1 MAVFASSP
9 ATRHH
14 RRQPLLRW
22 LGIALLSSFWLAAHD
37 LHSAEAFTL
46 TNSND
51 RRRQSFAC
59 LPSHAAASTRT
70 TFVQRLHSTTPPK
83 SKGRGGKSS
92 SGGGGTAQTS
102 SSTVVVDELK
112 AELYDAVMRSPKED
126 GKIRVLVNQI
136 CAIAASS
143 SSRGDPENDDDDY
156 DPSCSSTAL
165 LTGRNSNYWLS
176 GEWEL
181 LYGTDEI
188 TRSSPFFTAFRQ
200 AFPDSADQ
208 IFGITDRIP
217 APWKETG
224 PAYQE
229 IELGGGGGSS
239 SSNNP
244 AAAGVVGRLVS
255 RVKVATLGG
264 QAKSIMTTRCT
275 ILTAG
280 NDGGNNAAASWTLQV
295 DTTKPEE
302 STILKTLL
310 GEALAKTVNAN
321 LLPPF
326 PSGMALERVMP
337 GSSQVAWQNPFCDES
352 IRISRYGN
360 NNSNNGDF
368 CIWKRKEFSLYD
380 PL

>member
-1 MAVFASSP
+1 MAVFATSSP

-14 RRQPLLRW
+14 RRLPLPQWWCITLQ
-22 LGIALLSSFWLAAHD
+22 SSLWLAAHD
-37 LHSAEAFTL
+37 LHSAGAFTS

-51 RRRQSFAC
+51 RWRRSFSG
-59 LPSHAAASTRT
+59 PVSRFTAATTRT
-70 TFVQRLHSTTPPK
+70 TFVQRLHSSTPTK
-83 SKGRGGKSS
+83 SKGRDGQS
-92 SGGGGTAQTS
+92 SGSGTAQTS
-102 SSTVVVDELK
+102 SSVVDDLK
-112 AELYDAVMRSPKED
+112 ADLYDAVMRSPKED

-143 SSRGDPENDDDDY
+143 RGDPSDDDDDY
-156 DPSCSSTAL
+156 DGSSSSSTAL
-165 LTGRNSNYWLS
+165 LSTGRNRNYWLS

-239 SSNNP
+239 NNV
-244 AAAGVVGRLVS
+244 AAGVVGRLVS

-264 QAKSIMTTRCT
+264 QATSIMTTRCT

-280 NDGGNNAAASWTLQV
+280 NDGGNNNAAASWTLQV

-326 PSGMALERVMP
+326 PSGMALERVVP
-337 GSSQVAWQNPFCDES
+337 GSSQVSWQNPFCDES

-360 NNSNNGDF
+360 NDNNNGDF
-368 CIWKRKEFSLYD
+368 CIWKRKEFFLYD